1 MLEDE
6 EFTNSDWFKNEP
18 AFQWLVEYMD
28 FRDYISNELEN
39 SKSSDINSTS
49 NQVLRDTVD
58 NFVADAKRNSP
69 KFALWYDR
77 FLEQDEFGV
86 YK

>member
-1 MLEDE
+1 MTYRKEIEKIYKKIDSLAQRGED
-6 EFTNSDWFKNEP
+6 SI
-18 AFQWLVEYMD
+18 MD
-28 FRDYISNELEN
+28 FRDYVSGELQN
-39 SKSSDINSTS
+39 SRSSDIESAS
-49 NQVLRDTVD
+49 NAALRETVD

-77 FLEQDEFGV
+77 FLEQDGFGV